1 MYLAGSAG
9 PVRHLRSFFATFGVP
24 KEISSDGGPEF
35 TAKGTQ
41 DFLRLW
47 GVRHRVSSI
56 SFPQSND
63 WAEVAVK
70 TAKRLLLSNT
80 GPTGS
85 LDHDHFLRAML
96 QLRNTP
102 DPDCNLSPA
111 QIIFGRPLRDSFS
124 FVNRLEKF
132 SNPHIRPLWRQAWAA
147 KEEALRTR
155 ITRTTE
161 SLNAH
166 SRPLRPLTLG
176 ERVFL
181 QNQQGPNP
189 TKWDR
194 SGVVVESAGHDQYRV
209 KVDGSGRI
217 TLRNRRFLQAYTP
230 ATPSIRS
237 QQPTASQ
244 LPTSSA
250 DQYPNVVPAPAPL
263 SPLTPARP
271 TQVNSPNLDAQSRD
285 LQLPTSPDE
294 DSSMPPY
301 ATPTATRTGSTPSS
315 HLTATQTVRT

>member
-1 MYLAGSAG
+1 M
-9 PVRHLRSFFATFGVP
+9 
-24 KEISSDGGPEF
+24 
-35 TAKGTQ
+35 
-41 DFLRLW
+41 
-47 GVRHRVSSI
+47 SI
-56 SFPQSND
+56 
-63 WAEVAVK
+63 
-70 TAKRLLLSNT
+70 
-80 GPTGS
+80 
-85 LDHDHFLRAML
+85 
-96 QLRNTP
+96 
-102 DPDCNLSPA
+102 
-111 QIIFGRPLRDSFS
+111 
-124 FVNRLEKF
+124 EKF

-217 TLRNRRFLQAYTP
+217 TLRNRRFLRAYTP

-250 DQYPNVVPAPAPL
+250 DQYPNVVQAPAPL

-294 DSSMPPY
+294 DSSMPP
-301 ATPTATRTGSTPSS
+301 TPPPLPPKRYEPETGKWVT
-315 HLTATQTVRT
+315 